1 MVDEIEPLCC
11 EILKYILWGFRGWG
25 ISRLAGHGVGNG
37 VCGDL
42 VCPYCGMGVN
52 SGCRR
57 TPSREFVSFCH
68 GPIVKDF

>member
-52 SGCRR
+52 SDCRR
-57 TPSREFVSFCH
+57 KFDHRVSFFNE
-68 GPIVKDF
+68 PIVKEF